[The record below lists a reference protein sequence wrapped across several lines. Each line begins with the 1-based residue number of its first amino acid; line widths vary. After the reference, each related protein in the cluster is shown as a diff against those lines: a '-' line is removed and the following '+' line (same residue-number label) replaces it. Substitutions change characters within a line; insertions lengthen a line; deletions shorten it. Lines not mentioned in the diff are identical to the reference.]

1 MITLE
6 GEHWRK
12 LRKMFNPAFSQGH
25 LDKLVPGIVEETLV
39 FVQILEEAAKSD
51 EDFLMLDAL
60 TVNLRAK
67 FLTRNSYSRW
77 TLSDGKCKLNDKL
90 IL

>member
-6 GEHWRK
+6 GEHWRR

-25 LDKLVPGIVEETLV
+25 LDKLVPGIVEETLI
-39 FVQILEEAAKSD
+39 FVQILEEAAKRD

-60 TVNLRAK
+60 TVSLRTK
-67 FLTRNSYSRW
+67 YLTRNSYSRW
-77 TLSDGKCKLNDKL
+77 TLLDGRCKLNDKL